1 MMDMPLM
8 AARFKESNSLRPLR
22 VSGELDEKVK
32 PEDPASAVKGTEA
45 SCDTEQKHIFHSSTR
60 NAGSRTF
67 IHIEVMAPQAQIR
80 YADSLYDVD
89 RDGLALP

>member
-45 SCDTEQKHIFHSSTR
+45 SCDTERKHSSTR
-60 NAGSRTF
+60 NAGNRTF